1 MGGWFKTRRNCL
13 YWRNTVCSR
22 RLGRSS
28 PRQSHRYCANTLLLH
43 HIATCK
49 LVGKNDGSVGGTR
62 YFQCE
67 PKRGVFSRLTR
78 LTRVPLEQPDMGS
91 TDTYICSSPS
101 PNNGVRRSPLSPTG
115 STRSLLKSPVSLT
128 ASNTSLASNQTH
140 HIDFKVGDRVIIKSS
155 QGSKVGTL
163 RFMGSTDFAAGE
175 WCGVELDEPRGKND
189 GSVGGKR
196 LEKSIITGS
205 SFTEF
210 SFYIDISN
218 VFQTTVY
225 SLLLQK

>member
-1 MGGWFKTRRNCL
+1 M
-13 YWRNTVCSR
+13 
-22 RLGRSS
+22 
-28 PRQSHRYCANTLLLH
+28 
-43 HIATCK
+43 
-49 LVGKNDGSVGGTR
+49 
-62 YFQCE
+62 
-67 PKRGVFSRLTR
+67 FSRLTR
-78 LTRVPLEQPDMGS
+78 LTRVPLDQPDMGS

-140 HIDFKVGDRVIIKSS
+140 HIDFKIGDRVIIKSS

-163 RFMGSTDFAAGE
+163 RFMGSTEFAAGE

-196 LEKSIITGS
+196 SEKAITTDGS
-205 SFTEF
+205 SFIERF
-210 SFYIDISN
+210 FFYITQIFRVSSKLR
-218 VFQTTVY
+218 FIRSYYKSEQITIET
-225 SLLLQK
+225 